1 MKSNF
6 KRVMSLILTVLM
18 VITAIPLSGFA
29 TSGECADGHEF
40 YGDFIYRDG
49 KHARWCSVCGEAF
62 GYMEDDQSYEGF
74 QDCYSSM
81 GATCKERAICDYCD
95 KPYGELSEEHTGT
108 RELDFDEKY
117 IASVATCQQAAYYY
131 YKCSECGEPMYDVD
145 AIKVGSPDAN
155 AHKYSKAE
163 SNGDGTH
170 KAKCEYDNC
179 KAELLSVPCTGG
191 TATCTEKAVC
201 AYCKAA
207 YGEPNGHDFTEKISD
222 EAHLKTPATC
232 TVKATYW
239 YDCKNCDVSAKNV
252 PTVADKVY
260 SDGELKPHDFSAEKA
275 GEDYIAS
282 LGNCQTN
289 TIYYKSC
296 TSCGQASEE
305 TFEGNVGEHK
315 WGKYTYNND
324 ATCVANGTKTA
335 NCTIEGCKSV
345 DTIEAEGTK
354 LEHNFAGTN
363 VTDENK
369 NLRTEA
375 TCTAKATYWKACT
388 NEGCTAF
395 ASAETAPDAYFE
407 SGNFATHSYTEEVK
421 TDEYNRTDAT
431 CIAKATRWYA
441 CAGCGKSAKD
451 VENLEKAFYEY
462 GEFASHNYKKEVHKD
477 EYIAEGNVATCT
489 TDAIYWYV
497 CAQEGCGKSAKDA
510 DDSVPANKRYYTAE
524 GTALGHKPVDIPAK
538 EPTCTEKGSSAGKQC
553 SVCKEYL
560 VKPIERAANG
570 HKEYVSVEKTEPT
583 CTKVGHTE
591 EKRCATCDQL
601 LTAPSMT
608 ISALGHVDADGDE
621 ICDRAGCGT
630 VVKEEDKCTCICHQS
645 GIMGVLYFIVRLIW
659 KLIGAN
665 PYCDCG
671 IQHY

>member
-6 KRVMSLILTVLM
+6 KRVVSLVLAVLM
-18 VITAIPLSGFA
+18 VFTVVPFSGFA
-29 TSGECADGHEF
+29 AGEWDCSTQGHKYVYTHF
-40 YGDFIYRDG
+40 KDG
-49 KHARWCSVCGEAF
+49 KHIWECS
-62 GYMEDDQSYEGF
+62 
-74 QDCYSSM
+74 
-81 GATCKERAICDYCD
+81 
-95 KPYGELSEEHTGT
+95 
-108 RELDFDEKY
+108 
-117 IASVATCQQAAYYY
+117 
-131 YKCSECGEPMYDVD
+131 KC
-145 AIKVGSPDAN
+145 
-155 AHKYSKAE
+155 
-163 SNGDGTH
+163 GDGGLE
-170 KAKCEYDNC
+170 AC
-179 KAELLSVPCTGG
+179 SGG
-191 TATCTEKAVC
+191 TATCKDKAVC
-201 AYCKAA
+201 EKCNTA
-207 YGEPNGHDFTEKISD
+207 YGELSTKHGKTTLVMEDKYLKTAANCKNAAVYYLVCTICKGKTEETQDYGFADSNAHVYETAVSNKNGTHKATCKLCNTATENGDCFDAEPTVVEPTCLEKGYTKNVCDACGYEWTSDEKEPNGHDFTEKISD

-275 GEDYIAS
+275 DEDHIAS

-296 TSCGQASEE
+296 TSCGKASEE

-363 VTDENK
+363 VADKNK

-407 SGNFATHSYTEEVK
+407 SGNFATHSYTEEVE
-421 TDEYNRTDAT
+421 TDEYNRTGAT

-462 GEFASHNYKKEVHKD
+462 GEFASHNYTKEVHKD

-560 VKPIERAANG
+560 VKPIERVANG

>member
-6 KRVMSLILTVLM
+6 KRAMSLILTVLM
-18 VITAIPLSGFA
+18 VFTVVPFSSFA
-29 TSGECADGHEF
+29 AGEWDCASNGHKYVYENYNDGWH
-40 YGDFIYRDG
+40 IV
-49 KHARWCSVCGEAF
+49 KCSECNLAPSFE
-62 GYMEDDQSYEGF
+62 ECEG
-74 QDCYSSM
+74 
-81 GATCKERAICDYCD
+81 GTATCKD
-95 KPYGELSEEHTGT
+95 KAVCEKCNTAYGELSKTHGATTLIQKDDYLKTPADCQNAAVYYLVCTICENKT
-108 RELDFDEKY
+108 DE
-117 IASVATCQQAAYYY
+117 TQT
-131 YKCSECGEPMYDVD
+131 
-145 AIKVGSPDAN
+145 VGLKDPN
-155 AHKYSKAE
+155 AHKYSVAT

-170 KAKCEYDNC
+170 KAKCEYENC
-179 KAELLSVPCTGG
+179 KAEISNVPCSGG